1 MSERNEVS
9 WNIMID
15 SYAKGGIFDTALRMF
30 GEMQKLEIAKQ
41 VFESMAYRDV
51 NSWNSMILDFAMH
64 GEAEAALDYY
74 VRMVKV
80 EKLVPNSIT
89 FVDVLSACNHRGM
102 VDKGIVHFDMMTKE
116 YNVEPKL
123 EHYGCLVDLFARAGR
138 IDEALNLVSEMPI
151 KPDAV
156 IWRSLLDACCKQHA
170 SVELSEEMAKWNNVG
185 LLRKLMSEKGVT
197 KDSGC
202 NPIEIDGEVHEFV
215 AGDTTD
221 PQSENVYKFVNEI
234 EKLESIGYLPDYLGA
249 PMVDEIN
256 DGKQNTL
263 RVHSERLAI
272 AFGFQL
278 SPMFMEIIGHARP
291 PFHDYKIESY
301 LMRSGYVQYTNKFL
315 TMIHCI
321 YKAEFIKVQW
331 RYLKVSL
338 VRVVSAISSIKWR

>member
-30 GEMQKLEIAKQ
+30 GEMQKVHDLDGYTMQSVISACAGLGA
-41 VFESMAYRDV
+41 FSLGLDV
-51 NSWNSMILDFAMH
+51 NSWNSMILDFAMD

-170 SVELSEEMAKWNNVG
+170 SVELSEEMAKQVFESEGSVCSGGIYVLLLKVYASACRWNNVG

-272 AFGFQL
+272 AFGIL
-278 SPMFMEIIGHARP
+278 NSI
-291 PFHDYKIESY
+291 
-301 LMRSGYVQYTNKFL
+301 
-315 TMIHCI
+315 
-321 YKAEFIKVQW
+321 W
-331 RYLKVSL
+331 R
-338 VRVVSAISSIKWR
+338 AN